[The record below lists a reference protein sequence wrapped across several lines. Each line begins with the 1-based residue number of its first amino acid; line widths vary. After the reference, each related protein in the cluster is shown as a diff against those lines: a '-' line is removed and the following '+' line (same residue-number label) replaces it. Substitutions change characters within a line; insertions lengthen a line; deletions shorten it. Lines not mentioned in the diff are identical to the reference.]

1 MAITKALLI
10 HWWRHYAKLLF
21 LPEDLEK
28 FHELIDKFGE
38 QKVLDFITN
47 SYKFSKG
54 SDYSPSILLTSIR
67 HGVAE
72 TLLSALP
79 DTAKMPPIEK
89 ASWDK
94 TQHFLLEQFSK
105 SYKHAA

>member
-21 LPEDLEK
+21 LPEELEK

-38 QKVLDFITN
+38 QKVLDFITV
-47 SYKFSKG
+47 SYKISQG

-67 HGVAE
+67 QNVAE
-72 TLLSALP
+72 IIFADLPNSANM
-79 DTAKMPPIEK
+79 DSEEK
-89 ASWDK
+89 ATWDEN
-94 TQHFLLEQFSK
+94 QRFLLEQINET
-105 SYKHAA
+105 YKQAA